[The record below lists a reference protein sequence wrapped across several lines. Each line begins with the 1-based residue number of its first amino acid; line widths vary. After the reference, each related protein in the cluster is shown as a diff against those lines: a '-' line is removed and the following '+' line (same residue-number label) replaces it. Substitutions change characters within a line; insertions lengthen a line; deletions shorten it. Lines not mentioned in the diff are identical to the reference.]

1 MIGTWTSLR
10 AMSISM
16 RPPDPAQISTKD
28 PFELSDRVI
37 DSGQASEPTN
47 RTINTLSEVT
57 KNLSII
63 ESFSHVYSFRTNEG
77 MVCVD
82 ASGTTTAKAVVGQ
95 LRSWSTDPVDH
106 LIYTHGHLDHVG
118 GSGAFAADAVDRGH
132 RLPSVIGHEAIPARF
147 RRYRDTSGYNTA
159 INLRQFGGVPRSRSA
174 AAAMQRP
181 FLPEDVLWPTHTYT
195 DRLAITAGGL
205 QMELHHGRGET
216 DDHTWIWVPEHKA
229 LCVGDFMIWVFPNA
243 GNPQK
248 VQRYPLEWAA
258 ALREMQ
264 RYEAELL
271 LPAHGLP
278 IRGAHRVNQILDDV
292 ATVLEEIVA
301 DTVAAMNAGLT
312 LDEVLA
318 EVKVRPEMMAKPWLS
333 ATYDEPEFVV
343 HNIWRLYGGWWDQD
357 PATLKPAPK
366 SSVAREVA
374 SLAGGVES
382 LVSRAEEL
390 AAAGDLRLSCQLIEF
405 AVQAEPDSARVH
417 GVRAEI
423 YALRRAAE
431 SSLMSK
437 GVFGA
442 VVKESTDRAVE
453 LA

>member
-1 MIGTWTSLR
+1 
-10 AMSISM
+10 MSITM
-16 RPPDPAQISTKD
+16 RPSDSAKIVTKD

-37 DSGQASEPTN
+37 DTGEASEPTN
-47 RTINTLSEVT
+47 RTINTLSEVSSGI
-57 KNLSII
+57 SII
-63 ESFSHVYSFRTNEG
+63 ESFSHVYSFRTEEG
-77 MVCVD
+77 LVCVD
-82 ASGTTTAKAVVGQ
+82 ASGTTTAVAVVGQ

-118 GSGAFAADAVDRGH
+118 GSGAFAADARERGY
-132 RLPSVIGHEAIPARF
+132 RLPSVTGHEAIPARF
-147 RRYRDTSGYNTA
+147 RRYQDTSGYNTA
-159 INLRQFGGVPRSRSA
+159 INMRQFGGLPRSRSA

-195 DRLAITAGGL
+195 NRSTVTAGGL
-205 QMELHHGRGET
+205 KMELHHAQGET
-216 DDHTWIWVPEHKA
+216 DDHTWMWIPEHKA
-229 LCVGDFMIWVFPNA
+229 LCIGDLMMWVFPNA

-258 ALREMQ
+258 ALRAMQ
-264 RYEAELL
+264 RYDAELL

-278 IRGAHRVNQILDDV
+278 IRGAERIQRVLDDV

-301 DTVAAMNAGLT
+301 DTVSAMNAGLT

-318 EVKVRPEMMAKPWLS
+318 EVTVRPELLAKPWLAS
-333 ATYDEPEFVV
+333 TYDEPEFVI

-366 SSVAREVA
+366 SRVAQEVV
-374 SLAGGVES
+374 SLAGGVEA
-382 LVSRAEEL
+382 LIVRAEQL
-390 AAAGDLRLSCQLIEF
+390 AADGDLRLAGQLIEF

-417 GVRAEI
+417 GARAEI
-423 YALRRAAE
+423 YAQRRSAE
-431 SSLMSK
+431 SSLMAK

-442 VVKESTDRAVE
+442 AARESADRATE

>member
-1 MIGTWTSLR
+1 
-10 AMSISM
+10 M
-16 RPPDPAQISTKD
+16 RPVDPSKVATKD
-28 PFELSDRVI
+28 PLELSDRVI
-37 DSGQASEPTN
+37 DTGLASEPTN
-47 RTINTLSEVT
+47 RTINTLTEIASD
-57 KNLSII
+57 LSII
-63 ESFSHVYSFRTNEG
+63 ESFSHVYSFKTAEG

-82 ASGTTTAKAVVGQ
+82 ASGTTTATAVVGQ
-95 LRSWSTDPVDH
+95 LRSWSSDAVDH

-118 GSGAFAADAVDRGH
+118 GSGAFAADAVDRGY

-159 INLRQFGGVPRSRSA
+159 INMRQFGGLPRSRSA
-174 AAAMQRP
+174 TAAMERP

-195 DRLAITAGGL
+195 DRFAINAGGL
-205 QMELHHGRGET
+205 HMELHHGRGET
-216 DDHTWIWVPEHKA
+216 DDHTWIWIPEHKA
-229 LCVGDFMIWVFPNA
+229 LCVGDLMVWVFPNA

-264 RYEAELL
+264 RYGAELL

-278 IRGAHRVNQILDDV
+278 IRGAHRIQQVLDDV

-318 EVKVRPEMMAKPWLS
+318 EVTVRPEMMAKPWLA

-366 SSVAREVA
+366 ASVAREVMN
-374 SLAGGVES
+374 LAGGPEA
-382 LVSRAEEL
+382 LVLRAEEL
-390 AAAGDLRLSCQLIEF
+390 AAQGDLRLACQLIEF

-417 GVRAEI
+417 AVRTEI
-423 YALRRAAE
+423 YAHRRTLE

-442 VVKESTDRAVE
+442 VARESSDRLAE
-453 LA
+453 LS

>member
-1 MIGTWTSLR
+1 
-10 AMSISM
+10 MSISM
-16 RPPDPAQISTKD
+16 RRVDPAKIATKD

-37 DSGQASEPTN
+37 DTGEASEPTN
-47 RTINTLSEVT
+47 RTINTLSEVAPDV
-57 KNLSII
+57 SII
-63 ESFSHVYSFRTNEG
+63 ESFSHVYSFRTAEG

-82 ASGTTTAKAVVGQ
+82 ASGSSTATEVVGQ
-95 LRSWSTDPVDH
+95 LRSWSTDPVEQ

-118 GSGAFAADAVDRGH
+118 GSGAFAADARSRGH

-159 INLRQFGGVPRSRSA
+159 INLRQFGGLPRSRS

-195 DRLAITAGGL
+195 KHFTVTSGGL
-205 QMELHHGRGET
+205 QMELHHAEGET
-216 DDHTWIWVPEHKA
+216 DDHTWIWIPEHKA
-229 LCVGDFMIWVFPNA
+229 LCIGDLMVWVFPNA

-278 IRGAHRVNQILDDV
+278 IRGAQRIQRVLDDV

-318 EVKVRPEMMAKPWLS
+318 EVTVRPELLAKPWLA

-366 SSVAREVA
+366 SSVAREVVG
-374 SLAGGVES
+374 LAGGVDA
-382 LVSRAEEL
+382 LVVRAEEL
-390 AAAGDLRLSCQLIEF
+390 AANGDLRLASQLIEF

-417 GVRAEI
+417 GARAEI
-423 YALRRAAE
+423 YAQRRAVE

-442 VVKESTDRAVE
+442 AAKESADRAAE
-453 LA
+453 LAD

>member
-1 MIGTWTSLR
+1 MSL
-10 AMSISM
+10 SM
-16 RPPDPAQISTKD
+16 RPVDPSKVATKD
-28 PFELSDRVI
+28 PLELSDRVI
-37 DSGQASEPTN
+37 DSGRVAEPTN
-47 RTINTLSEVT
+47 RTINTLTEISAD
-57 KNLSII
+57 LSII
-63 ESFSHVYSFRTNEG
+63 ESFSHVYSFKTAEG

-82 ASGTTTAKAVVGQ
+82 ASGTTTATAVVGQ
-95 LRSWSTDPVDH
+95 LRSWSSDPVDH

-118 GSGAFAADAVDRGH
+118 GSGAFAADAVSRGY
-132 RLPSVIGHEAIPARF
+132 RLPSVIGHEAVPARF
-147 RRYRDTSGYNTA
+147 RRYRDTSGYNTS
-159 INLRQFGGVPRSRSA
+159 INLRQFGGLPRSRSA
-174 AAAMQRP
+174 SAAMERP
-181 FLPEDVLWPTHTYT
+181 FLPEDVLWPTHTYA
-195 DRLAITAGGL
+195 DRFSINAGGL

-216 DDHTWIWVPEHKA
+216 DDHTWIWIPEHKA
-229 LCVGDFMIWVFPNA
+229 LCVGDLMVWVFPNA

-264 RYEAELL
+264 RYDAELL

-278 IRGAHRVNQILDDV
+278 IRGAHRIRQVLDDV

-318 EVKVRPEMMAKPWLS
+318 EVTVRPEMMAKPWLA

-357 PATLKPAPK
+357 PATLKPPPK
-366 SSVAREVA
+366 ASLAREVMN
-374 SLAGGVES
+374 LAGGPEA
-382 LVSRAEEL
+382 LVLRAEEL
-390 AAAGDLRLSCQLIEF
+390 AAQGDLRLACQLIEF

-417 GVRAEI
+417 AVRAEI
-423 YALRRAAE
+423 YAHRRTLE

-442 VVKESTDRAVE
+442 VARESTDRLGE
-453 LA
+453 LG